1 MLKIA
6 ELCVTLHGILEKSLI
21 RMKKI
26 KTTYLL
32 IAILLGLTACSQT
45 DDTTV
50 TLYDDAAIGSFTL
63 GNVKRVVN
71 GVKSTVAGSTYTFHI
86 DQMTRTIYNTDSLPV
101 GCDVSRVVCSI
112 ATYNNSGAFL
122 ISEDETTMTY
132 YNGTDSIDFTKPR
145 KFRVIASS
153 GNGYN
158 DYTIKVNVHKQDP
171 EAFVWKKMSNAP
183 TMTALRII
191 EFGEH
196 IYLFGNEGGTTKGY
210 KTANGEEWTP
220 IALPALTQ
228 ADAWENAVAN
238 SDSLYILDGTAIYR
252 SSDAQ
257 TWTKD
262 ESTLPDGIT
271 LKRLLGASTT
281 EVYAQATDGSL
292 VTKYCDDELPIWVE
306 AKDETESSFGELP
319 TEDLTIVSYPMYL
332 SDSTDYVLMAGNK
345 FDGSEWSSRS
355 WRRIVDYSETGI
367 ISLLKQYIATII
379 QDEDSYP
386 EWIRKWTYLDRGND
400 HRYELP
406 ALKNVQIVWYDDVLL
421 AFGGKG
427 LTETIE
433 PMTGILKSRD
443 NGITWKADNDYAM
456 PPKDGES
463 IFDLSTSSFSAAVC
477 NGYIWIVCADTGEVW
492 RGQLNRV
499 AWEK

>member
-1 MLKIA
+1 
-6 ELCVTLHGILEKSLI
+6 
-21 RMKKI
+21 
-26 KTTYLL
+26 
-32 IAILLGLTACSQT
+32 
-45 DDTTV
+45 
-50 TLYDDAAIGSFTL
+50 
-63 GNVKRVVN
+63 
-71 GVKSTVAGSTYTFHI
+71 
-86 DQMTRTIYNTDSLPV
+86 
-101 GCDVSRVVCSI
+101 VVCSI

-220 IALPALTQ
+220 ITLPALTQ

-406 ALKNVQIVWYDDVLL
+406 ALKNVQIVWYDNVLL